1 MKRIS
6 IEKIINVFKRVSIL
20 KNKLPKILQK
30 KRLKKVERQKVSQKE
45 LHKRDGQTFFS
56 KISLQARIIILVLFL
71 LLTSISIVGFTS
83 YSKSKETTME
93 IIEERL
99 YREVNTTAD
108 IVMNLAFAY
117 ISDKEEFL
125 RRVDK
130 IVVTGQSTALI
141 RDGLPAKFFLVTD
154 EGAMPMNI
162 NKEPGVTISDEIVE
176 EIRKK
181 DHGVLYKK
189 IDGVEYTLSF
199 KEIQELRGFYLILV
213 PTEKYMEPVNDLANF
228 IGIVVLLSVV
238 ITTAVLLLLVR
249 SLTKPLLTLR
259 NAMVEVRNGDLI
271 NNLSVS
277 TSIPEVQ
284 SLNKSFI
291 QMIEQMRVMI
301 SHINGTTSELFTTGN
316 HLKEASEDVQLQ
328 NNQLVEAIKVV
339 KTGAEQTASSSDANV
354 MTFQKM
360 KSDITHILKNMEHVF
375 NSAADMDSS
384 AIKGESSI
392 SQMIRSMNDFDHEFA
407 TMTTTIKGVKDNSK
421 VITKVVGIIQS
432 IAEQT
437 KLLALNATI
446 EAARAGEAGKGFA
459 VVANEVRKLADQ
471 SSKATEDITQSIKMM
486 EKISD
491 QAANEFE
498 TMYSNIKSHLVVAGE
513 SKEAFDLL
521 MSEISTVNEKLSGM
535 KEYLHELD
543 GSLPK
548 MEQSSESFV
557 SISQETLASAEQMLS
572 SSEGQITQ
580 INRTHEIGLILTEL
594 SKTLSDSTKQF
605 KVK

>member
-1 MKRIS
+1 MKRIN
-6 IEKIINVFKRVSIL
+6 IGKILNVFKRVSIL
-20 KNKLPKILQK
+20 KDKLSKNLQK
-30 KRLKKVERQKVSQKE
+30 KRLKKIEHQAVSQKE
-45 LHKRDGQTFFS
+45 LHNRDKQTVFS

-117 ISDKEEFL
+117 INDKEEFL

-154 EGAMPMNI
+154 EGAKPMNI

-176 EIRKK
+176 EIREK

-213 PTEKYMEPVNDLANF
+213 PTEKYMEPVNDLAKF
-228 IGIVVLLSVV
+228 IGIIVLLSAV

-259 NAMVEVRNGDLI
+259 NAMVEVRNGDLTS
-271 NNLSVS
+271 NLSVS
-277 TSIPEVQ
+277 TSIPEIQ

-316 HLKEASEDVQLQ
+316 HLTEASEDVQQQ

-339 KTGAEQTASSSDANV
+339 KTGAEQTASSSDENV

-375 NSAADMDSS
+375 NSASDMDSS

-392 SQMIRSMNDFDHEFA
+392 SQMIQSMNDFDHEFA
-407 TMTTTIKGVKDNSK
+407 MMTTTIKGVKDNSK
-421 VITKVVGIIQS
+421 VITKVVGMIQS

-471 SSKATEDITQSIKMM
+471 SSKATEDITQSIRMM

-498 TMYSNIKSHLVVAGE
+498 TMYLNIKSHLAVAEE

-521 MSEISTVNEKLSGM
+521 MSEISNVNEKLSGM
-535 KEYLHELD
+535 KEYLQELN